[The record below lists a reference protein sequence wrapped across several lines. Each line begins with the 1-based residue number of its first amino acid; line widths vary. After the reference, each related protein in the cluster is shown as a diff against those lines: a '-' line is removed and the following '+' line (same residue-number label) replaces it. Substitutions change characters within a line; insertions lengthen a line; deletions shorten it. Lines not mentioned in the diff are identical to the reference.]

1 MLRFREASRFHARLD
16 GAVEIDEHHHP
27 ELRRETGEGD
37 EAHRRGDGDG
47 VVEEIDEPYAADERE
62 RQRQQADQR
71 LSLPATDETQE
82 PDDDADQ
89 RRTHTTP
96 RTSGRWPIFALAG
109 PARQ

>member
-1 MLRFREASRFHARLD
+1 MIRRPPRITRTDTLFPYTSLFRSQMLRFREASRFHARLD

-62 RQRQQADQR
+62 RQRQQDEDRKRTR
-71 LSLPATDETQE
+71 LNSS
-82 PDDDADQ
+82 
-89 RRTHTTP
+89 H
-96 RTSGRWPIFALAG
+96 
-109 PARQ
+109 